1 MAKGDLELGV
11 STATDSTRM
20 KKHAA
25 DNRMLALVACFLG
38 LQVSY
43 VTWGY
48 LQERVM
54 TQEYK
59 SGKFSSSAFLVF
71 ENRVFALLLALIIVM
86 YNRYNSKTS
95 HGDAPLYAY
104 IPSSLSNSISS
115 WSQYEALKY
124 VSFPSQVLSKS
135 CKIIPV
141 MLVGIL
147 VNHRSYP
154 LVEYVEALLIS
165 SGATVFTLF
174 GSSAHGAERT
184 DSYVGIGLLL
194 SYLFCDSF
202 TSQWQSRVYKK
213 HGIDQYQM
221 MLGVNFW
228 SIVLT
233 GISLVQSGE
242 GLESIAFILADSLA
256 MYHMA
261 LLAIASA
268 VGQLFI
274 FYTIKEF
281 GPVIFTIMMTTRQI
295 LSLILSCIV
304 FSHPLNAASWAA
316 SALVFGVVINRIK
329 RKGSE

>member
-1 MAKGDLELGV
+1 MAKNDIEGGV
-11 STATDSTRM
+11 LKE
-20 KKHAA
+20 KKN
-25 DNRMLALVACFLG
+25 DNRIGRLFACFLG

-54 TQEYK
+54 TQEYAN
-59 SGKFSSSAFLVF
+59 GKFSSSAFLVF
-71 ENRVFALLLALIIVM
+71 ENRVFALFLAMAIVL
-86 YNRYNSKTS
+86 YNRSNGRAST
-95 HGDAPLYAY
+95 GDAPLQVY

-147 VNHRSYP
+147 VNHKSYP
-154 LVEYVEALLIS
+154 LIEYFEAILIS
-165 SGATVFTLF
+165 SGATIFTLF
-174 GSSAHGAERT
+174 GKAPSHSSNKN

-194 SYLFCDSF
+194 TYLFCDSF
-202 TSQWQSRVYKK
+202 TSQWQSRIYKK

-233 GISLVQSGE
+233 GK
-242 GLESIAFILADSLA
+242 
-256 MYHMA
+256 
-261 LLAIASA
+261 
-268 VGQLFI
+268 I
-274 FYTIKEF
+274 F
-281 GPVIFTIMMTTRQI
+281 
-295 LSLILSCIV
+295 
-304 FSHPLNAASWAA
+304 
-316 SALVFGVVINRIK
+316 
-329 RKGSE
+329 